1 MAEQT
6 AAAPKP
12 RPSWLKPLEHPLVVL
27 GELSMFAG
35 QSATSIFRRP
45 YRVGLLMVQLEFMAY
60 GSMFVVGL
68 TGLFTGMVL
77 ALQTVY
83 AFGLFNA
90 QSLVG
95 ATVEISLARDLPEP
109 HPDAGR
115 REGHHQWPREGRG
128 DRVRR
133 DHDRV
138 LPRLP
143 GGGRRARRRHRHHAG
158 GGGRPRRHLRHRLH
172 LYGDLLER
180 TSAAGWGSGRM
191 SPPPA
196 PQPVIDV
203 QDLYK
208 SFAGFP
214 VLMGIDL
221 KMMEGTTTVVL
232 GASGSGK
239 TVLMKHIMGLFKPDH
254 GQVIVDGENV
264 STMNRQQLA
273 VFRERMGM
281 VFQSSAL
288 FDSMT
293 VGDNV
298 AFPLREH
305 NPGLSEREIREK
317 VKEKLAVVDL
327 HDVEQKFPAELSG
340 GMRKRVGL
348 ARAIVREPKIVL
360 YDEPTTGLDPLTTES
375 VDEVIIHARERLSV
389 TRLGI
394 SHDIGSAFHIGDH
407 IAVINEGRIVAEG
420 TPAEVRKTK
429 EPFTQQFLATWFGRT

>member
-1 MAEQT
+1 
-6 AAAPKP
+6 
-12 RPSWLKPLEHPLVVL
+12 
-27 GELSMFAG
+27 
-35 QSATSIFRRP
+35 
-45 YRVGLLMVQLEFMAY
+45 
-60 GSMFVVGL
+60 
-68 TGLFTGMVL
+68 
-77 ALQTVY
+77 
-83 AFGLFNA
+83 
-90 QSLVG
+90 
-95 ATVEISLARDLPEP
+95 
-109 HPDAGR
+109 
-115 REGHHQWPREGRG
+115 
-128 DRVRR
+128 
-133 DHDRV
+133 
-138 LPRLP
+138 
-143 GGGRRARRRHRHHAG
+143 
-158 GGGRPRRHLRHRLH
+158 
-172 LYGDLLER
+172 
-180 TSAAGWGSGRM
+180 M

-214 VLMGIDL
+214 VLMGINL

-239 TVLMKHIMGLFKPDH
+239 TVLMKHIMGLFKPDR

-375 VDEVIIHARERLSV
+375 VDEMIIHARERLSV
-389 TRLGI
+389 TSVVI
-394 SHDIGSAFHIGDH
+394 SHDIGSAFHIGDR
-407 IAVINEGRIVAEG
+407 IAVINEGRIVEEG
-420 TPAEVRKTK
+420 TPQEVRRTK
-429 EPFTQQFLATWFGRT
+429 EPFTQHFLATWFGRT

>member
-1 MAEQT
+1 
-6 AAAPKP
+6 
-12 RPSWLKPLEHPLVVL
+12 
-27 GELSMFAG
+27 
-35 QSATSIFRRP
+35 
-45 YRVGLLMVQLEFMAY
+45 
-60 GSMFVVGL
+60 
-68 TGLFTGMVL
+68 
-77 ALQTVY
+77 
-83 AFGLFNA
+83 
-90 QSLVG
+90 
-95 ATVEISLARDLPEP
+95 
-109 HPDAGR
+109 
-115 REGHHQWPREGRG
+115 
-128 DRVRR
+128 
-133 DHDRV
+133 
-138 LPRLP
+138 
-143 GGGRRARRRHRHHAG
+143 
-158 GGGRPRRHLRHRLH
+158 
-172 LYGDLLER
+172 
-180 TSAAGWGSGRM
+180 M

-196 PQPVIDV
+196 PEPVIDV

-214 VLMGIDL
+214 VLKGINL

-264 STMNRQQLA
+264 STMSRQQLA

-305 NPGLSEREIREK
+305 NPGLSEQEILEK

-327 HDVEQKFPAELSG
+327 HDVEQKYPAELSG

-375 VDEVIIHARERLSV
+375 VDEMIIHARERLSV
-389 TRLGI
+389 TSVVI
-394 SHDIGSAFHIGDH
+394 SHDIGSAFHIGDR
-407 IAVINEGRIVAEG
+407 IAVINEGRIVEEG
-420 TPAEVRKTK
+420 TPQEVRKTK
-429 EPFTQQFLATWFGRT
+429 EPFTQHFLATWFGRT

>member
-1 MAEQT
+1 
-6 AAAPKP
+6 
-12 RPSWLKPLEHPLVVL
+12 
-27 GELSMFAG
+27 
-35 QSATSIFRRP
+35 
-45 YRVGLLMVQLEFMAY
+45 
-60 GSMFVVGL
+60 
-68 TGLFTGMVL
+68 
-77 ALQTVY
+77 
-83 AFGLFNA
+83 
-90 QSLVG
+90 
-95 ATVEISLARDLPEP
+95 
-109 HPDAGR
+109 
-115 REGHHQWPREGRG
+115 
-128 DRVRR
+128 
-133 DHDRV
+133 
-138 LPRLP
+138 
-143 GGGRRARRRHRHHAG
+143 
-158 GGGRPRRHLRHRLH
+158 
-172 LYGDLLER
+172 
-180 TSAAGWGSGRM
+180 M

-196 PQPVIDV
+196 PEPVIDV

-214 VLMGIDL
+214 VLKGINL

-239 TVLMKHIMGLFKPDH
+239 TVLMKHIMGLFKPDQ

-264 STMNRQQLA
+264 STMSRQQLA

-305 NPGLSEREIREK
+305 NPGLSEQEILEK

-327 HDVEQKFPAELSG
+327 HDVEQKYPAELSG

-375 VDEVIIHARERLSV
+375 VDEMIIHARERLSV
-389 TRLGI
+389 TSVVI
-394 SHDIGSAFHIGDH
+394 SHDIGSAFHIGDR
-407 IAVINEGRIVAEG
+407 IAVINEGRIVEEG
-420 TPAEVRKTK
+420 TPQEVRKTK
-429 EPFTQQFLATWFGRT
+429 EPFTQHFLAMWFART

>member
-1 MAEQT
+1 
-6 AAAPKP
+6 
-12 RPSWLKPLEHPLVVL
+12 
-27 GELSMFAG
+27 
-35 QSATSIFRRP
+35 
-45 YRVGLLMVQLEFMAY
+45 
-60 GSMFVVGL
+60 
-68 TGLFTGMVL
+68 
-77 ALQTVY
+77 
-83 AFGLFNA
+83 
-90 QSLVG
+90 
-95 ATVEISLARDLPEP
+95 
-109 HPDAGR
+109 
-115 REGHHQWPREGRG
+115 
-128 DRVRR
+128 
-133 DHDRV
+133 
-138 LPRLP
+138 
-143 GGGRRARRRHRHHAG
+143 
-158 GGGRPRRHLRHRLH
+158 
-172 LYGDLLER
+172 
-180 TSAAGWGSGRM
+180 M

-305 NPGLSEREIREK
+305 NPGLSEREVREK

-375 VDEVIIHARERLSV
+375 VDEMIIHARERLSV
-389 TRLGI
+389 TSVVI
-394 SHDIGSAFHIGDH
+394 SHDIGSAFHIADR
-407 IAVINEGRIVAEG
+407 IAVINEGRIVEEG
-420 TPAEVRKTK
+420 TPQEVRRTK
-429 EPFTQQFLATWFGRT
+429 EPFTQHFLATWFGRT

>member
-1 MAEQT
+1 
-6 AAAPKP
+6 
-12 RPSWLKPLEHPLVVL
+12 
-27 GELSMFAG
+27 
-35 QSATSIFRRP
+35 
-45 YRVGLLMVQLEFMAY
+45 
-60 GSMFVVGL
+60 
-68 TGLFTGMVL
+68 
-77 ALQTVY
+77 
-83 AFGLFNA
+83 
-90 QSLVG
+90 
-95 ATVEISLARDLPEP
+95 
-109 HPDAGR
+109 
-115 REGHHQWPREGRG
+115 
-128 DRVRR
+128 
-133 DHDRV
+133 
-138 LPRLP
+138 
-143 GGGRRARRRHRHHAG
+143 
-158 GGGRPRRHLRHRLH
+158 
-172 LYGDLLER
+172 
-180 TSAAGWGSGRM
+180 M

-196 PQPVIDV
+196 PEPVIDV

-214 VLMGIDL
+214 VLKGINL

-264 STMNRQQLA
+264 STMSRQRLA

-305 NPGLSEREIREK
+305 NPGLSEQEILEK

-327 HDVEQKFPAELSG
+327 HDVEQKYPAELSG

-375 VDEVIIHARERLSV
+375 VDEMIIHARERLSV
-389 TRLGI
+389 TSVVI
-394 SHDIGSAFHIGDH
+394 SHDIGSAFHIGDR
-407 IAVINEGRIVAEG
+407 IAVINEGRIVEEG
-420 TPAEVRKTK
+420 TPQEVRKTK
-429 EPFTQQFLATWFGRT
+429 EPFTQHFLAMWFART